1 MSARGRSLADASA
14 TAAEYLVA
22 SRRRGHNGT
31 GTRAAVTARR
41 RLTQR
46 GVTSVFERFGR
57 SIELAKASFSV
68 LRSDK
73 ELLLFPLVSFFFL
86 VLVTVTFAVPF
97 ILTGGIQDA
106 TEGHVNV
113 VSYVVLFLFYVVS
126 YTVTFFFQAA
136 LVGAA
141 LIRLDGGDPT
151 MRDGLRIAFSRL
163 PQIIGYALIAATVG
177 MILRLIS
184 ERAGIV
190 GTVIVGIIGFAW
202 NVATSLVVPVLA
214 VEGVGPIEAVKRS
227 GSLLRKTWGEQII
240 GNVGIGLLFGL
251 VTLAV
256 LVVGGALAFAALQ
269 VSIALAVAAIVAL
282 VLVIA
287 VIGLVSSAVSGIY
300 VASLYRYATKGDA
313 GQAFSADAL
322 AGAFSQRR

>member
-1 MSARGRSLADASA
+1 
-14 TAAEYLVA
+14 
-22 SRRRGHNGT
+22 
-31 GTRAAVTARR
+31 
-41 RLTQR
+41 
-46 GVTSVFERFGR
+46 VFERFAR

-73 ELLLFPLVSFFFL
+73 ELLLFPLASFFFL
-86 VLVTVTFAVPF
+86 VLVTATFAVPF

-106 TEGHVNV
+106 TEGQVNV
-113 VSYVVLFLFYVVS
+113 VSYAVLFLFYVVS
-126 YTVTFFFQAA
+126 YTVTFFFQTA

-163 PQIIGYALIAATVG
+163 PQVIGYALIAATVG
-177 MILRLIS
+177 MILRAIA
-184 ERAGIV
+184 ERAGFLGAI
-190 GTVIVGIIGFAW
+190 IVGIIGFAW
-202 NVATSLVVPVLA
+202 NVATFLVVPVLA
-214 VEGVGPIEAVKRS
+214 VERVGPIEAVKRS
-227 GSLLRKTWGEQII
+227 GSLLRRTWGEQII

-251 VTLAV
+251 GMLLV
-256 LVVGGALAFAALQ
+256 LIVGGALVFAAAQ
-269 VSIALAVAAIVAL
+269 VSVALAIAAVVAL
-282 VLVIA
+282 VLVVA